1 MFIIVLSLF
10 FSRWDPPGGA
20 PRLLHLENQVD
31 LYEPRRALCCAQ
43 HLHLGDELRARDS
56 QVCVPGR
63 RFSGVESGHSMAR
76 WAGQQPL
83 ATAGAMGRDWCS
95 SRTTD
100 HYQSIRVMANSG
112 CFWRLLAIFDHFFW
126 SKISL
131 IAFHFCHFW
140 TFIWFL
146 LASFGCFWLLL
157 VAFGWLC
164 HFCVFFRDNVMISFS
179 IPISCN
185 QSVGFIQTCFF
196 ATTDNYV

>member
-112 CFWRLLAIFDHFFW
+112 RFWRLLAIFDHFFLVENFFDCL
-126 SKISL
+126 SFLPFLNVYLISFGQFRL
-131 IAFHFCHFW
+131 
-140 TFIWFL
+140 L
-146 LASFGCFWLLL
+146 LAAFGCIWLALS
-157 VAFGWLC
+157 FLC
-164 HFCVFFRDNVMISFS
+164 LFPGQCHDQFFYSYQLQ
-179 IPISCN
+179 PISWIYPDMLFCN
-185 QSVGFIQTCFF
+185 YG
-196 ATTDNYV
+196 